1 MQPIEQRISPERMAA
16 RLDRLAEIGGLP
28 GGGMNRL
35 SYSPED
41 RAARE
46 LLAEWLSGLGL
57 RVWVDGAGNLIGEME
72 GADPMLPVVMAGS
85 HLDTQPEGGRY
96 DGIAGVVAALE
107 SVEAMREAGFAPRH
121 SIQLV
126 SWAAEEVS
134 GSYDLSMIGSR
145 AMIGAVKP
153 EDLEARNRLTGVPL
167 REAMREAGVD
177 LAALPGAERPAG
189 SVKAVVE
196 LHIEQ
201 GPHLERAKK
210 PLGVVTHVAGA
221 ARLHCTLRG
230 QQAHSGAMPMEGRRD
245 ALCGMADVLLAVEA
259 AAREQVDPPVVAT
272 IGYLDYGPRAVAIV
286 PGRATAVIDVRSV
299 DTSARDAVVSEIES
313 QVRSIARR
321 RKLQLELRPA
331 WSFPPARMDPEVV
344 ATIERA
350 CREVGAPYQAMPS
363 GAGHDA
369 MTLGRRFPAG
379 MIFVPSVGG
388 ISHAPEEFTPI
399 EELALGARV
408 LARTLAL
415 LSE

>member
-1 MQPIEQRISPERMAA
+1 MEEIDRHISPERMAA

-41 RAARE
+41 REARE
-46 LLAEWLSGLGL
+46 LLAEWLSDLGMG
-57 RVWVDGAGNLIGEME
+57 VWLDGAGNLIGEME
-72 GADPMLPVVMAGS
+72 GADPDLPVVMTGS
-85 HLDTQPEGGRY
+85 HLDTQPEGGRF
-96 DGIAGVVAALE
+96 DGIAGVVASLEAL
-107 SVEAMREAGFAPRH
+107 EAMRAVGFVPRH

-126 SWAAEEVS
+126 SWAAEEIS
-134 GSYDLSMIGSR
+134 GTYDLSMVGSR
-145 AMIGAVKP
+145 AMIGAVRP

-167 REAMREAGVD
+167 RQAMRESGVD
-177 LAALPGAERPAG
+177 VAALPGAERPAG

-196 LHIEQ
+196 LHVEQ
-201 GPHLERAKK
+201 GPHLERARK

-230 QQAHSGAMPMEGRRD
+230 QQAHSGAMPMAGRRD
-245 ALCGMADVLLAVEA
+245 ALCGMAEVVLAAEA

-272 IGYLDYGPRAVAIV
+272 VGWMEYGARAVAIV
-286 PGRATAVIDVRSV
+286 PGWATAVIDVRSV
-299 DTSARDAVVSEIES
+299 GTEARDTVVAEIES

-321 RKLQLELRPA
+321 RKLELDLRPA
-331 WSFPPARMDPEVV
+331 WSFPPTRMSPEVV
-344 ATIERA
+344 EAIQRA
-350 CREVGAPYQAMPS
+350 CRELGAPYMEMVS

-379 MIFVPSVGG
+379 MLFVPSVGG
-388 ISHAPEEFTPI
+388 ISHAREEFTPI

-408 LARTLAL
+408 LARTLAHL
-415 LSE
+415 AS

>member
-321 RKLQLELRPA
+321 RKLQVEIRPA
-331 WSFPPARMDPEVV
+331 WSFPPTRMAPEVV
-344 ATIERA
+344 GVIEQA
-350 CREVGAPYQAMPS
+350 CREVGAPYLAMAS
-363 GAGHDA
+363 GAGHDS

-415 LSE
+415 LAE